1 MADRPIEER
10 TPGVVA
16 PPPLIYLA
24 PLLTGLALDRL
35 LPLPR
40 LPRLPGALRVVGL
53 PLLLGGMG
61 LGAWFFA
68 SMREADTP
76 VDPYQSPTALVEEGP
91 FRFTRN
97 PAYLAFAFVYIGIS
111 LLAGGRWPMV
121 FLPGV
126 LAGID
131 RGVIRREEAYLEQRF
146 GAPYRDYRSRVRR
159 WL

>member
-1 MADRPIEER
+1 VADRPVEER
-10 TPGVVA
+10 APGVIA
-16 PPPLIYLA
+16 PPPFIYLG
-24 PLLTGLALDRL
+24 PLLAGLALDRI

-40 LPRLPGALRVVGL
+40 LPAALRGVGL
-53 PLLLGGMG
+53 PLLVGGIG

-76 VDPYQSPTALVEEGP
+76 VDPYQPPTALVEKGP

-97 PAYLAFAFVYIGIS
+97 PAYLGFTLAYAGIG
-111 LLAGGRWPMV
+111 LLAGGRWPLV

-126 LAGID
+126 LAVINH
-131 RGVIRREEAYLEQRF
+131 GVIQREEAYLEQRF
-146 GAPYRDYRSRVRR
+146 EGPYLDYRSRVRR